1 MEGFAELLS
10 VVGPKD
16 INVRSGIKLE
26 DRWKDEEGSKRA
38 EEINDFYAMGQNLTL
53 KSVPDVID
61 ALVYRD
67 YSELANYNGKKR
79 LGAIMVPDS
88 YNPAR
93 PNMVYVNKDSSPAG
107 GTINDCEKAIG
118 DMAERSVYEV
128 LKSTFT
134 HKKFKGSVLVIQ
146 GLTFLQI
153 NPKQRQRKLDRE
165 LDFLVIHKELSC
177 VINIEVKNY
186 LGYWQRPKVNQQLI
200 ENHQFFEDWFG
211 ADISPKW
218 TWISMVYSEKAL
230 PEELSTFITNNDCA
244 DYIAS
249 GRQDLKSKIL
259 KILSRNQFNT
269 PVSEFKM
276 ICKYLLFCLPTK
288 PLPIGINQV
297 RQMDEAIEKQ
307 GSVENIKVWCFPT
320 PEQRRALTHNK
331 VFFIAPWGSGKT
343 MLMVAKAI
351 ELAESGQDVLF
362 LVFHDKMPNIEEN
375 KLISLLCIQLQ
386 LKLKSYS
393 RIKVLPI
400 WAKELS
406 RIGQIAKGYN
416 HVMLDEF
423 PGLDWLIFNC
433 YEGYEVLPDFIKSKE
448 TLWMSIS
455 GNYSVEIV
463 DLSEDIVDNIS
474 RSWFQ
479 GCGFTFVR
487 MKLTLRSPQKITE
500 FLKNFNRLS
509 GRVNESLN
517 YILLNDTEFPPMM
530 TEGKVVKLKIKD
542 DASMTD
548 YLRQCLAHVPKGTYA
563 MITIHYGAD
572 NFIWTQCKDCK
583 KRVLSELFDSAFIQL
598 GEKPPIH
605 YTNHFQSPTKDI
617 EDWLINADRHL
628 VVSSNFAIGFQH
640 STVINLSGASSSSRS
655 AGTLIIPAPVPR
667 FPNLAYLA
675 LPIESYINM
684 EKHDCQHLYLAG
696 LDSPLDV
703 IDRVLYNKSLA
714 RVAVYTHSSN
724 VEYPVIPA
732 VLHYSIVG
740 STNTKSAIK
749 SILGQVLNIY
759 EGEVKCPAKEAE
771 FHDSF
776 FDGDF
781 VQNLLNLEVWVK
793 LPNRLHYLNECI
805 LIECL
810 ARIIQRQIMFITVR
824 DNMDMPVILCGHH
837 LPESTRLFVLR
848 FQQDRNST
856 FYVTAVFNP
865 FSTASGCQEY
875 ATF

>member
-1 MEGFAELLS
+1 
-10 VVGPKD
+10 
-16 INVRSGIKLE
+16 
-26 DRWKDEEGSKRA
+26 
-38 EEINDFYAMGQNLTL
+38 
-53 KSVPDVID
+53 
-61 ALVYRD
+61 
-67 YSELANYNGKKR
+67 
-79 LGAIMVPDS
+79 
-88 YNPAR
+88 
-93 PNMVYVNKDSSPAG
+93 
-107 GTINDCEKAIG
+107 
-118 DMAERSVYEV
+118 MAERSVYEV

-386 LKLKSYS
+386 LKLKSYP

-474 RSWFQ
+474 QSWFQ

-696 LDSPLDV
+696 LDTPLDV